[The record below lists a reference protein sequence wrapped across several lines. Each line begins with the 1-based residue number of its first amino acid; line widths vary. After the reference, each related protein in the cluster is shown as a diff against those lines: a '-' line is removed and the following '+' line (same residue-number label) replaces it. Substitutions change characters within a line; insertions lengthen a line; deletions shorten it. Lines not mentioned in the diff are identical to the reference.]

1 MSHSPVDPSSPQL
14 PAPQPS
20 TPPPAPF
27 GAPPAPGAI
36 GSEPRPAAPVPGE
49 ARPPRNTV
57 ALVALVLAIVG
68 AVFAVIPGA
77 LVVGW
82 ILLPIAFIL
91 AIVSLFQKGRKGAG
105 VAALIV
111 SVVGTVIGVIVF
123 VASLASAVGSAVEES
138 TSTSVES
145 PAAPAEEPAAAPAE
159 EPAAEEPAAET
170 APAQGTRENP
180 APLGSAVSG
189 DDWTVAVN
197 SVTFDATDAVLAENM
212 VNQEPAEGEE
222 YILVGVTATYTGE
235 EEGMAA
241 EVQIEYV
248 TPDGVS
254 IAGYDTIAVAPE
266 ALDTLATL
274 YSGAQVTGNVV
285 LAVPS
290 ATATSGVIAVTPGI
304 LADTVFVAVQ

>member
-27 GAPPAPGAI
+27 GAPPAPGA
-36 GSEPRPAAPVPGE
+36 AAPDPLSVPSSTGE
-49 ARPPRNTV
+49 PRPPRNTV
-57 ALVALVLAIVG
+57 ALVALALAVVG
-68 AVFAVIPGA
+68 AVFAGIPGA

-91 AIVSLFQKGRKGAG
+91 AIVSLFQKGRKAAG

-111 SVVGTVIGVIVF
+111 SVVGTVIGVVVF
-123 VASLASAVGSAVEES
+123 VGSLAAAVGSAVEES
-138 TSTSVES
+138 TSTSVAS
-145 PAAPAEEPAAAPAE
+145 PAEEAAVEEEPAEEPAADEPVAEPAPAE
-159 EPAAEEPAAET
+159 
-170 APAQGTRENP
+170 GTRENP

-189 DDWTVAVN
+189 DEWTVTVN
-197 SVTFDATDAVLAENM
+197 SVTLGATDAVLAENM
-212 VNQEPAEGEE
+212 INQPPAEGEE
-222 YILVGVTATYTGE
+222 YILVGVTATYTGQD
-235 EEGMAA
+235 EGMAA

-254 IAGYDTIAVAPE
+254 IAGYDTIAVAPD

-290 ATATSGVIAVTPGI
+290 ATAASGLIAVTPG
-304 LADTVFVAVQ
+304 LFADTAFVAVQ

>member
-27 GAPPAPGAI
+27 GAPPAPGAATPDPLSAPSST
-36 GSEPRPAAPVPGE
+36 GEP
-49 ARPPRNTV
+49 RPPRNTI
-57 ALVALVLAIVG
+57 ALVALALAVVG
-68 AVFAVIPGA
+68 AVFAAIPGA

-91 AIVSLFQKGRKGAG
+91 AIVSLFQKGRKAAG

-111 SVVGTVIGVIVF
+111 SVVGTVIGVVVF
-123 VASLASAVGSAVEES
+123 VGSLAAAVGSAVEES
-138 TSTSVES
+138 ASTSVAS
-145 PAAPAEEPAAAPAE
+145 PAEGAPVEEEPAEEPVDEPVA
-159 EPAAEEPAAET
+159 EPAPTE
-170 APAQGTRENP
+170 GTRENP

-189 DDWTVAVN
+189 DEWTVTVN
-197 SVTFDATDAVLAENM
+197 SVTLGATDAVLAENM
-212 VNQEPAEGEE
+212 INQAPAEGEE
-222 YILVGVTATYTGE
+222 YILVGVTATYTGQD
-235 EEGMAA
+235 EGMAA

-254 IAGYDTIAVAPE
+254 IAGYDTIAVAPD

-290 ATATSGVIAVTPGI
+290 ATAASGLIAVTPG
-304 LADTVFVAVQ
+304 LFADTAFVAVQ

>member
-27 GAPPAPGAI
+27 GAPPAPGAATLDPMLVPSST
-36 GSEPRPAAPVPGE
+36 SEP
-49 ARPPRNTV
+49 RPPRNTV
-57 ALVALVLAIVG
+57 ALVALALAVVG
-68 AVFAVIPGA
+68 AVFAAMPGA

-91 AIVSLFQKGRKGAG
+91 AIVSLFQKGRKAAG

-111 SVVGTVIGVIVF
+111 SVVGTVIGVVVF
-123 VASLASAVGSAVEES
+123 VGSLAAAVGSAVEES
-138 TSTSVES
+138 TSTSVAS
-145 PAAPAEEPAAAPAE
+145 PAEEAPVEEEPAEEPVE
-159 EPAAEEPAAET
+159 KPAADA

-189 DDWTVAVN
+189 DEWTVTVN
-197 SVTFDATDAVLAENM
+197 SVTLGATDAVLAENM
-212 VNQEPAEGEE
+212 INQPPAEGEE
-222 YILVGVTATYTGE
+222 YLLVGVTATYTGQD
-235 EEGMAA
+235 EGMAA

-254 IAGYDTIAVAPE
+254 IAGYDTIAVAPD

-290 ATATSGVIAVTPGI
+290 ATAASGLIAVTPG
-304 LADTVFVAVQ
+304 LFADTAFVAVQ